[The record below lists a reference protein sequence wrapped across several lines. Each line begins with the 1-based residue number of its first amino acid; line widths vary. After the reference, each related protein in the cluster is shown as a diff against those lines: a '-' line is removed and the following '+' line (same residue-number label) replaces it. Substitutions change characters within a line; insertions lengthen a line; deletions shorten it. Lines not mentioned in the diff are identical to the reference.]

1 MKYYVLKGGQSNTI
15 YAIYKKY
22 KNRKFVLQQKTEL
35 EQQQKEPINLFI
47 D

>member
-1 MKYYVLKGGQSNTI
+1 MKYYVLKGEQSNKI
-15 YAIYKKY
+15 YAIYRKY

-35 EQQQKEPINLFI
+35 EQQQNEQIKLLI